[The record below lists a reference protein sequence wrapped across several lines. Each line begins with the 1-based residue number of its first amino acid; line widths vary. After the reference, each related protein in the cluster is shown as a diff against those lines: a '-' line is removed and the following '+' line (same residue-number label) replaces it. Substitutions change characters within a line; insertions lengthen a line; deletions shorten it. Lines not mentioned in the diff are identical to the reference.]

1 MFLLIVITKRI
12 NMIKN
17 IEGIKYEAVVKGE
30 DSCDGCAFNNGHCTL
45 DDIKNLDFTTMN
57 YCGDIG
63 TIWIKHEVKVKEQP
77 KEIMKDTTVNKGVK
91 HDQEK
96 ERYDL
101 IPVLALEAVAKV
113 LTAGAI
119 KYNEDYE
126 QENWRYV
133 PNATR
138 RYLSAT
144 QRHIAWVRKGQK
156 IDSESGVHHY
166 AHAIASLMFLL
177 EKELEDN
184 AKVDMMS
191 SMQQTLKDK
200 FC

>member
-1 MFLLIVITKRI
+1 
-12 NMIKN
+12 MIKN
-17 IEGIKYEAVVKGE
+17 IEGIEYEAVKGK
-30 DSCDGCAFNNGHCTL
+30 DSLMTCKGCAFNKGYCTL
-45 DDIKNLDFTTMN
+45 DDIKNLDVTTEN
-57 YCGDIG
+57 YCGANG
-63 TIWIKHEVKVKEQP
+63 TIWIKHEVEVKEQ
-77 KEIMKDTTVNKGVK
+77 IMKDTTVNKGVK

-113 LTAGAI
+113 LTAGSL

-156 IDSESGVHHY
+156 FDSESGVHHY
-166 AHAIASLMFLL
+166 AHAIASLMFIL

>member
-1 MFLLIVITKRI
+1 
-12 NMIKN
+12 MIKN
-17 IEGIKYEAVVKGE
+17 IDGIECEAVKGE
-30 DSCDGCAFNNGHCTL
+30 ECPGCTFYESYNGICTL
-45 DDIKNLDFTTMN
+45 DDIDVSTEN
-57 YCGDIG
+57 YCRENG
-63 TIWIKHEVKVKEQP
+63 TIWIKHEVEVKEQ
-77 KEIMKDTTVNKGVK
+77 IMKDTTVNKGVK

-113 LTAGAI
+113 LTAGSL

-156 IDSESGVHHY
+156 FDSESGVHHY
-166 AHAIASLMFLL
+166 AHAIASLMFIL

>member
-1 MFLLIVITKRI
+1 
-12 NMIKN
+12 MIRN
-17 IEGIKYEAVVKGE
+17 IDGIKYKAVE
-30 DSCDGCAFNNGHCTL
+30 TEIFSCDGCAFNDHGCQI
-45 DDIKNLDFTTMN
+45 DIIKNLDVITER
-57 YCGDIG
+57 YCMDNHA
-63 TIWIKHEVKVKEQP
+63 IWIKHEVEVKEQP

-113 LTAGAI
+113 LTAGSL

-156 IDSESGVHHY
+156 FDSESGVHHY
-166 AHAIASLMFLL
+166 AHAIASLMFIL

-184 AKVDMMS
+184 AKS
-191 SMQQTLKDK
+191 NSL
-200 FC
+200 

>member
-1 MFLLIVITKRI
+1 
-12 NMIKN
+12 MIKN
-17 IEGIKYEAVVKGE
+17 IEGIEYTQKQENF
-30 DSCDGCAFNNGHCTL
+30 CIGCAFFN
-45 DDIKNLDFTTMN
+45 KNEDTDRNFATCEFPDYDN
-57 YCGDIG
+57 RDCEN
-63 TIWIKHEVKVKEQP
+63 TIWIKSEVKVKEQ
-77 KEIMKDTTVNKGVK
+77 IMKDTTVNKGVK

-113 LTAGAI
+113 LTAGSL

-156 IDSESGVHHY
+156 FDSESGLHHY

-200 FC
+200 FG

>member
-1 MFLLIVITKRI
+1 
-12 NMIKN
+12 MIKN
-17 IEGIKYEAVVKGE
+17 IGGIEYKAVKNE
-30 DSCDGCAFNNGHCTL
+30 ESCSGCAFYNNNNNNCTL
-45 DDIKNLDFTTMN
+45 NDIKNLDVDTEY
-57 YCGDIG
+57 YCGDNE
-63 TIWIKHEVKVKEQP
+63 TIWIKHEVEVKEQP
-77 KEIMKDTTVNKGVK
+77 KEIMKDTKVNKGVK

-113 LTAGAI
+113 LTKGAT

-126 QENWRYV
+126 QENWRHV

-144 QRHIAWVRKGQK
+144 QRHIAFVRKGQNL
-156 IDSESGVHHY
+156 DSESGLHHY

-177 EKELEDN
+177 EKELEKELEDN
-184 AKVDMMS
+184 S
-191 SMQQTLKDK
+191 
-200 FC
+200 

>member
-1 MFLLIVITKRI
+1 MYQLIVITKRI

-17 IEGIKYEAVVKGE
+17 IKGIEYEAVKEYEVVKNGT
-30 DSCDGCAFNNGHCTL
+30 SCEGCAFDNAGCTL
-45 DDIKNLDFTTMN
+45 ISDENVDVNTRR
-57 YCGDIG
+57 YCLSNG
-63 TIWIKHEVKVKEQP
+63 TIWIKHEVEVKEQP

-113 LTAGAI
+113 LTAGSI

-156 IDSESGVHHY
+156 FDSESGVHHY

-184 AKVDMMS
+184 AKS
-191 SMQQTLKDK
+191 NPL
-200 FC
+200 

>member
-1 MFLLIVITKRI
+1 MFLLIVTTKRI
-12 NMIKN
+12 HMIKN
-17 IEGIKYEAVVKGE
+17 IEGIEYEAVEGK
-30 DSCDGCAFNNGHCTL
+30 DSCEGCAFLYKDGIDLTCTFP
-45 DDIKNLDFTTMN
+45 NFTETN
-57 YCGDIG
+57 CET
-63 TIWIKHEVKVKEQP
+63 TIWIKHEVEVKEQ
-77 KEIMKDTTVNKGVK
+77 IMKDTTVNKGVK

-113 LTAGAI
+113 LTAGSL

-156 IDSESGVHHY
+156 IDSESGLHHY

-177 EKELEDN
+177 ERELEDN

-191 SMQQTLKDK
+191 SMQKTLKDK